1 MEGAPK
7 ERLQSP
13 ARVAQGASGNR
24 LPSAPAGTLER
35 KPAAGLRGTEHPGHG
50 HRSAPAPQ
58 GDMPQANLQG
68 LRVLA
73 FETRHSAEIEELVR
87 GFGGEA
93 VVVPAVRKM
102 RIESQ
107 EPALVFA
114 ANLLRSEYDLVIFLT
129 DSGVRLL
136 MDAANSRYGTAEFT
150 GALRKVKLAS
160 RGPKPSKALAEYGL
174 QAAVTAPEPHT
185 WRELIA
191 ALEQEFGSSLSRMRV
206 AVQEYAASNLEFL
219 IALAERSGSVTRIPL
234 YEWALPEDIRPLREC
249 VLGIAGKSVSVVL
262 FTTAVQVIHLFQV
275 ANAMAST
282 GPMLAGLK
290 SALILSI
297 GPSTS
302 EELRRHGLE
311 PDFEP
316 SHPTIHALLQ
326 EAMEQLPQ
334 LLERKHAGAPAD
346 AASATFALPS
356 SSTRAPLHNTADAGS
371 LRIGLPSD
379 PASKAGFEFLHEIGS
394 RMAAADPFHG
404 VLDRIVEFVST
415 LIPCDSCFIYVLEQD
430 RLVLRASR
438 NPHAN
443 LIDHLA
449 IQLGQGI
456 TGWVA
461 EHREPVSIPA
471 GALRDPRFKQFR
483 DLPEDRFEA
492 MLAVPIQ
499 TAGKVVGVINLQHQ
513 KPYQHTA
520 SQVRLLSM
528 IGFLVGAEVER
539 ARLDMENL
547 QLSERLETR
556 RVIDKAKAVLQR
568 DLGINE
574 QEAYLALQRESRDRR
589 KSMREIADA
598 VLLIEEMR
606 RRVTPS
612 PSPSPER

>member
-1 MEGAPK
+1 MERASK
-7 ERLQSP
+7 EWLQLAGRQRAGGDVTPVRIVQYWS
-13 ARVAQGASGNR
+13 RGQGPN
-24 LPSAPAGTLER
+24 SAV
-35 KPAAGLRGTEHPGHG
+35 
-50 HRSAPAPQ
+50 APQ

-102 RIESQ
+102 RIESP
-107 EPALVFA
+107 ESALVFA
-114 ANLLRSEYDLVIFLT
+114 ANLLRGEYDLVIFLT

-136 MDAANSRYGTAEFT
+136 METANSRYGTAEFIA
-150 GALRKVKLAS
+150 ALRKVKIAS
-160 RGPKPSKALAEYGL
+160 RGPKPSKVLAEYGL
-174 QAAVTAPEPHT
+174 QAAVSAPEPHT

-191 ALEQEFGSSLSRMRV
+191 ALEQEFGSSLAKMRV

-234 YEWALPEDIRPLREC
+234 YEWALPEDVKPLREC
-249 VLGIAGKSVSVVL
+249 VLGIAGRYADIVL
-262 FTTAVQVIHLFQV
+262 FTTAVQVMHLFQV

-290 SALILSI
+290 SSLILSI

-302 EELRRHGLE
+302 EELRRHSLE

-316 SHPTIHALLQ
+316 SHPTIQALLH
-326 EAMEQLPQ
+326 EAIDRLPQ
-334 LLERKHAGAPAD
+334 LLERKHAGAPGD
-346 AASATFALPS
+346 AAGTALALPS
-356 SSTRAPLHNTADAGS
+356 SSTRARLLHNTTDVGS
-371 LRIGLPSD
+371 IRIGLPSD

-394 RMAAADPFHG
+394 RMAAADPFHA

-415 LIPCDSCFIYVLEQD
+415 VIPCDSCFIYVLEQD

-461 EHREPVSIPA
+461 EHREAVSIPA

-483 DLPEDRFEA
+483 DLPEDMFEA
-492 MLAVPIQ
+492 MLSVPIQ

-612 PSPSPER
+612 PSPTER

>member
-1 MEGAPK
+1 
-7 ERLQSP
+7 
-13 ARVAQGASGNR
+13 
-24 LPSAPAGTLER
+24 
-35 KPAAGLRGTEHPGHG
+35 
-50 HRSAPAPQ
+50 
-58 GDMPQANLQG
+58 MPQANLQG

-87 GFGGEA
+87 SFGGEA

-114 ANLLRSEYDLVIFLT
+114 ANLLRGEYDLVIFLT

-136 MDAANSRYGTAEFT
+136 VEAATSRYGTAEFA
-150 GALRKVKLAS
+150 GALRKVKIAS
-160 RGPKPSKALAEYGL
+160 RGPKPSKTLSEYGL
-174 QAAVTAPEPHT
+174 HVAVTAPEPHT

-191 ALEQEFGSSLSRMRV
+191 ALEQEFGSSLSKMRV

-219 IALAERSGSVTRIPL
+219 VALAERSGSVTRIPL

-249 VLGIAGKSVSVVL
+249 VLGIAGEYVDIVL
-262 FTTAVQVIHLFQV
+262 FTTAVQVLHLFQV
-275 ANAMAST
+275 ANAMSSAA
-282 GPMLAGLK
+282 PMLAGLK

-316 SHPTIHALLQ
+316 SHPTIDALLR
-326 EAMEQLPQ
+326 EAIDQLPQ
-334 LLERKHAGAPAD
+334 LLERKHAAAPAD
-346 AASATFALPS
+346 AAAPAYAVRS
-356 SSTRAPLHNTADAGS
+356 SSTRAPLHDTGS
-371 LRIGLPSD
+371 IRIGLPSD

-394 RMAAADPFHG
+394 RMAAADPFHA
-404 VLDRIVEFVST
+404 VLDRIIEFVST
-415 LIPCDSCFIYVLEQD
+415 VIPCDSCFIYVLDQD
-430 RLVLRASR
+430 KLVLRASR

-449 IQLGQGI
+449 IQVGQGI

-483 DLPEDRFEA
+483 DLPEDMFEA
-492 MLAVPIQ
+492 MLSVPIQ

-539 ARLDMENL
+539 ARLDTENL

-612 PSPSPER
+612 PSPATER

>member
-1 MEGAPK
+1 M
-7 ERLQSP
+7 Q
-13 ARVAQGASGNR
+13 
-24 LPSAPAGTLER
+24 
-35 KPAAGLRGTEHPGHG
+35 
-50 HRSAPAPQ
+50 
-58 GDMPQANLQG
+58 QANLQS

-87 GFGGEA
+87 GFGGKA

-114 ANLLRSEYDLVIFLT
+114 ANLLRGEYDLVIFLT

-136 MDAANSRYGTAEFT
+136 MESANSRYGTPEFT
-150 GALRKVKLAS
+150 GALRKVKIAS
-160 RGPKPSKALAEYGL
+160 RGPKPSKVLAEYGL

-185 WRELIA
+185 WRELIT
-191 ALEQEFGSSLSRMRV
+191 ALEQEFGSSLSKMRV

-219 IALAERSGSVTRIPL
+219 VALAERSGSVTRIPL
-234 YEWALPEDIRPLREC
+234 YEWALPEDIKPLREC
-249 VLGIAGKSVSVVL
+249 VLGIAGKYVDIVL

-275 ANAMAST
+275 ANAMSSTAS
-282 GPMLAGLK
+282 MLAGLR
-290 SALILSI
+290 SSLILSI

-316 SHPTIHALLQ
+316 SHPKIEALLH
-326 EAMEQLPQ
+326 EAISQLPE
-334 LLERKHAGAPAD
+334 LLERKHAGAPAGS
-346 AASATFALPS
+346 AALEFAVRS
-356 SSTRAPLHNTADAGS
+356 SSTRAPLHNSSDAGS
-371 LRIGLPSD
+371 IRIGLPSD

-394 RMAAADPFHG
+394 RMAAADPFHA

-430 RLVLRASR
+430 KLVLRASR

-461 EHREPVSIPA
+461 EHREAVSIPA

-528 IGFLVGAEVER
+528 IGFLVGAEIER
-539 ARLDMENL
+539 ARLDMENA

-556 RVIDKAKAVLQR
+556 RILDKAKAILQR
-568 DLGINE
+568 DLGLDE
-574 QEAYLALQRESRDRR
+574 QGAYLALQRESRDRR
-589 KSMREIADA
+589 KQMREIAEA
-598 VLLIEEMR
+598 ILLSDDLR
-606 RRVTPS
+606 RKLAPQ
-612 PSPSPER
+612 PAPPGGP

>member
-1 MEGAPK
+1 MEPASKEPIQIAGGQRVCRDAAPV
-7 ERLQSP
+7 RVVQS
-13 ARVAQGASGNR
+13 RS
-24 LPSAPAGTLER
+24 
-35 KPAAGLRGTEHPGHG
+35 RGEGCLSTV
-50 HRSAPAPQ
+50 APQ

-73 FETRHSAEIEELVR
+73 FETRHSAEIEKIVHD
-87 GFGGEA
+87 FGGEA

-102 RIESQ
+102 RVESQ

-114 ANLLRSEYDLVIFLT
+114 ANLLRGEYDLVIFLT

-136 MDAANSRYGTAEFT
+136 MQAANTRYDPAEFV
-150 GALRKVKLAS
+150 GALRKIKIAS
-160 RGPKPSKALAEYGL
+160 RGPKPSRALAEYRL

-185 WRELIA
+185 WREMIA
-191 ALEQEFGSSLSRMRV
+191 ALEQEFGSSLCKMRV

-234 YEWALPEDIRPLREC
+234 YEWALPEDVKPLREC
-249 VLGIAGKSVSVVL
+249 VLGISGKYVDIVL

-275 ANAMAST
+275 AKEMASA

-290 SALILSI
+290 SCLILSI

-316 SHPTIHALLQ
+316 THPSIESLLCEAL
-326 EAMEQLPQ
+326 ERLPQ
-334 LLERKHAGAPAD
+334 LLERKHAAVPGDIAVPALAP
-346 AASATFALPS
+346 PS
-356 SSTRAPLHNTADAGS
+356 SSTRAPLHHTADAGR

-379 PASKAGFEFLHEIGS
+379 PASKAGLEFLHEIGS
-394 RMAAADPFHG
+394 RMAAADPFHA

-415 LIPCDSCFIYVLEQD
+415 VVPCDSCFIYVLEQD

-461 EHREPVSIPA
+461 EHREAVSIPA

-513 KPYQHTA
+513 KPYHHTA

-539 ARLDMENL
+539 ARLDMENV

-556 RVIDKAKAVLQR
+556 RAIDKAKAILQR
-568 DLGINE
+568 DLGVNE
-574 QEAYLALQRESRDRR
+574 QDAYLALQRESRDRR

-598 VLLIEEMR
+598 ILLSDEMR
-606 RRVTPS
+606 RRLTSQPS
-612 PSPSPER
+612 TATER